1 MTKYQTVRPLF
12 SYHYLSG
19 GPEFLTAVLHRR
31 LRNDF
36 FQCQFTSSFGLLRPF
51 FINLLYPSALWD
63 FLFYNPFLLGL
74 QFPSSFWNC
83 ISLFSWFL
91 FFFWTT
97 VFPHIIAAAT
107 ILFWNFQTLKFS
119 NTVFP
124 HIVSSLKYFPPLNS
138 FLTSVRKLFKFLL
151 HKGKINEETI

>member
-12 SYHYLSG
+12 SYYLSG

-107 ILFWNFQTLKFS
+107 ILFWNFQTLKISISFLIF
-119 NTVFP
+119 FP
-124 HIVSSLKYFPPLNS
+124 LCNKNLNS
-138 FLTSVRKLFKFLL
+138 FLTEVRKLFK
-151 HKGKINEETI
+151 GGNY